1 MMQEPPR
8 RLIVVLAMFVA
19 TVPFALDMY
28 LPGLPGMAV
37 EFGVDAGQAAHSV
50 SAFLFGLALGQ
61 LLMGPLSDRYGR
73 RAILALSLAI
83 YTVANVACAL
93 ATSIAQLVAFRV
105 FEALGAGAAAVIV
118 NALVRD
124 MFEER
129 ASASVLS
136 FVFMVMLMAPLF
148 APLQLRSIRLR
159 NRIVMAPMTRNFS
172 PAGVPGP
179 DVAAYYRRRA
189 EAETGLIITEGVGVD
204 HPAALGEAGIGESD
218 LPDMHGA
225 AALAGWRHVVEQVHE
240 AGGVVFPQLWHQG
253 PMRMAGTGRNPDVAS
268 SRPSG
273 LWGPAGGLTSSPSDY
288 VDKMLAST
296 APMSEA
302 EIADVIAA
310 YARSAAHA
318 RDLGFDGI
326 ALHGGHGYLLDSFM
340 WEETNRR
347 TDMWGGD
354 RTRRSRF
361 AAEVVKAVRAAVG
374 PDLPILYRFSQW
386 KQQDFKARLA
396 HTPQELEEILAPLAD
411 AGVDVFDASVRYFHR
426 AEFAGDP
433 V

>member
-148 APLQLRSIRLR
+148 APIIGGYLLEMGSWRLIFWVLAAYGAICLVANARLLPAYVDQARTHTPKASELLRAYARVFAHREAMGYNLASGFAGAALFAFITGSSFFY
-159 NRIVMAPMTRNFS
+159 IEAY
-172 PAGVPGP
+172 GVPPARFGYLFAVNVLTLILFSSLNRKLVHRKP
-179 DVAAYYRRRA
+179 LRTLILMGCVVQLCASSLLTLGVWTGTFGLPLIVACIAVTIGSMGFIGANGTTAMLGYFPQT
-189 EAETGLIITEGVGVD
+189 TGTTAAVGGISRFLFGALASSGVGLLHEGGGRSMVVVMS
-204 HPAALGEAGIGESD
+204 GC
-218 LPDMHGA
+218 
-225 AALAGWRHVVEQVHE
+225 ALAGVIT
-240 AGGVVFPQLWHQG
+240 L
-253 PMRMAGTGRNPDVAS
+253 
-268 SRPSG
+268 
-273 LWGPAGGLTSSPSDY
+273 LT
-288 VDKMLAST
+288 L
-296 APMSEA
+296 
-302 EIADVIAA
+302 
-310 YARSAAHA
+310 
-318 RDLGFDGI
+318 
-326 ALHGGHGYLLDSFM
+326 
-340 WEETNRR
+340 
-347 TDMWGGD
+347 TD
-354 RTRRSRF
+354 
-361 AAEVVKAVRAAVG
+361 RAAPG
-374 PDLPILYRFSQW
+374 S
-386 KQQDFKARLA
+386 A
-396 HTPQELEEILAPLAD
+396 
-411 AGVDVFDASVRYFHR
+411 
-426 AEFAGDP
+426 
-433 V
+433 